1 MQVLSGIR
9 EEGCV
14 RWTPLNPG
22 RSLPEAAPST
32 RRFTPNRP
40 RLALY
45 VVLAALLLGGTAAA
59 EEIEELVYTQSDY
72 EEFENDDCLECHG
85 DEDIEADTERGEEL
99 ELYVEDEVL
108 LSSVHEEQLCTD
120 CHRGAQDFEDSPHNE
135 GEALGLNCS
144 GSGCHGEVVTEYDR
158 SIHGKWHAKG
168 DEEAATCKDCHG
180 NHSILSSSDRKS
192 RTNKFNLHKTCAEC
206 HESEVVLERR
216 PIDYD
221 QAVPD
226 FVDSIHGKALLV
238 DGLIVAPSCNDCHGV
253 HDILPHEDPDS
264 RISRETVPKTCG
276 ECHVLVEEIFNASV
290 HGESVNSHDVSA
302 PHCTS
307 CHKSHVSEPPFS
319 PEFRLHADRMCGE
332 CHEEQ
337 LVGYRDTF
345 HGKAIALGRGDVA
358 ACYDCHGHHDIVKID
373 NPTSRLS
380 DERRV
385 ETCKQCH
392 EDANPNFANYIVH
405 ADHNDREAYPQLY
418 YVFWGMTALLVGTF
432 AFFALHTLLWLYR
445 SMALY
450 MSDSREWREA
460 KTQVR
465 GDTEEFTRF
474 TPLDRFL
481 HGLVIVSFLLLVITG
496 MPLKF
501 YYTDW
506 ARVLLDLMG
515 GQAVAAVLHR
525 IGAIITIFYFTVHV
539 TSVLYGIFTGRK
551 RFENPETGKIELRRI
566 GRAFFGP
573 DSPMPGIQDLKD
585 VIAHNKWFFG
595 KGPKPQFDRWTYW
608 EKFDYMAVFWG
619 VAMIGVSGLI
629 MWFPEFFTRFLP
641 GWSIN
646 VALIIHSDEAL
657 LAAGFIFTFHFFN
670 VHFRPDKFPMDSVM
684 FSGRMSKSE
693 LMHERKKL
701 YDRWVAEGTLEQ
713 HRAGHEWDAWKK
725 IALPAGFTAFLVGVV
740 LMLLIYVAMAS
751 RLLGG

>member
-206 HESEVVLERR
+206 H
-216 PIDYD
+216 
-221 QAVPD
+221 
-226 FVDSIHGKALLV
+226 
-238 DGLIVAPSCNDCHGV
+238 
-253 HDILPHEDPDS
+253 S

-551 RFENPETGKIELRRI
+551 RFENPETGKIELRRT
-566 GRAFFGP
+566 GRA
-573 DSPMPGIQDLKD
+573 
-585 VIAHNKWFFG
+585 FFG